1 MKIQITKNTNL
12 ENENLLVLGAVGSG
26 KSRHFITPVITT
38 NKDTNFILLTAK
50 DDGLSEIFSSNCF
63 YDTTNL
69 IDFKKVNF
77 NKPIVLNYPMST
89 NQYNGI
95 TEANVYN
102 LLCELIKTN
111 LSKPTFIILDGF
123 GLFNFT
129 FFKKVFIKE
138 LNEKNIYF
146 AFVLQNYEQVNFV
159 NSEITNICKKYLL
172 LSRDKNEIFTYT
184 NANENFKTCYIF
196 ENNKTVIDEKLEPI
210 DSTRLKFYR
219 IKAGLTQVELAEK
232 SDVNLRNIRAIEKD
246 ANKVQKLQALNLYK
260 IAKVLNCK
268 MEDLLEL

>member
-1 MKIQITKNTNL
+1 MEIQITKNTIL
-12 ENENLLVLGAVGSG
+12 KDENLLVLGAVGSG
-26 KSRHFITPVITT
+26 KSRHFITPVITS
-38 NKDTNFILLTAK
+38 NKDANFILLTAK
-50 DDGLSEIFSSNCF
+50 DEGLGEIFNKDCF

-77 NKPIVLNYPMST
+77 NKPIILNYPMST
-89 NQYNGI
+89 NKYNNI

-102 LLCELIKTN
+102 LLCELIKTDLN
-111 LSKPTFIILDGF
+111 KPTFVILDGF
-123 GLFNFT
+123 GLFSFP

-159 NSEITNICKKYLL
+159 NSEIANICKKYLL
-172 LSRDKNEIFTYT
+172 LSKDKHEIFTYNT
-184 NANENFKTCYIF
+184 NDNFKSCYIF
-196 ENNKTVIDEKLEPI
+196 ENNKTMADEKLDPI

-219 IKAGLTQVELAEK
+219 IKAGLTQIELAEK
-232 SDVNLRNIRAIEKD
+232 SDVSLRNIRAIEKD
-246 ANKVQKLQALNLYK
+246 ASKVQKLQALNLYK
-260 IAKVLNCK
+260 ISKVLNCK